1 MVKIHLPLQE
11 MQETWVR
18 PLSQEDP
25 LEKGTDTHSSI
36 LAWRIPWG
44 HKDLDKTEQLTH
56 TYMVKARGEE
66 TILSLLNYFGKFVK
80 HQLTMYMWV
89 YF

>member
-1 MVKIHLPLQE
+1 MIPGI
-11 MQETWVR
+11 W
-18 PLSQEDP
+18 EDP
-25 LEKGTDTHSSI
+25 LEKGMDTHSSI

-56 TYMVKARGEE
+56 TCMMKARGEE

-80 HQLTMYMWV
+80 HQLTMYIWV
-89 YF
+89 HFQAFYSVLLIYLYV